1 MKNKSSLTFLALA
14 IAISTS
20 TISPLYAKSPKPVKI
35 PTPNGSID
43 TPDSNRNSSQNWWC
57 RSPVIEYR
65 ISADNMYRSREV
77 LGERI
82 LGKGT
87 TKASAQQDLKQK
99 CDQFHRFDSSIK
111 VGKKCGYATRC
122 GTD

>member
-1 MKNKSSLTFLALA
+1 MKNKFSLIFLALA
-14 IAISTS
+14 ITISTS
-20 TISPLYAKSPKPVKI
+20 TISPLYAKTPKPVKI
-35 PTPNGSID
+35 PTSNGNVD
-43 TPDSNRNSSQNWWC
+43 TPDSNRSSSQKWWC

-65 ISADNMYRSREV
+65 ISADNIYRSREV

-87 TKASAQQDLKQK
+87 TEISARQELKQK
-99 CDQFHRFDSSIK
+99 CNQFHKFDSSIR
-111 VGKKCGYATRC
+111 VGRKCGYVVRC

>member
-1 MKNKSSLTFLALA
+1 MNILQKCSWLLIAPMTLSLLTIPFVPESLARSL
-14 IAISTS
+14 
-20 TISPLYAKSPKPVKI
+20 
-35 PTPNGSID
+35 
-43 TPDSNRNSSQNWWC
+43 SQKWWC

-65 ISADNMYRSREV
+65 ISADNIYRSREV

-87 TKASAQQDLKQK
+87 TQVSARQDLKQK
-99 CDQFHRFDSSIK
+99 CDQFQRFDSSIK
-111 VGKKCGYATRC
+111 VGRKCGYATRC